1 MLAAAPDPT
10 LFSALSFSPC
20 LAADIST
27 HFCATNDDTS
37 DIQALPRD
45 LPLPSAIALLFL
57 IPERQHALHHLYTG
71 RLSIAPELL
80 NSSVRLHCRH
90 HHRQCHSLQYFKIWS
105 DACLSPP
112 PQLLAFGGKPFLH
125 LRVHAP
131 RCFSNAKITLA
142 SLQDGFAAVHFV
154 SGNKNALAL
163 AIMHNRQLPG
173 VSHTSYLCL
182 LEAVRREQQRP
193 YCQPLRSTSRLDRLF
208 LQLHFSNLSTA
219 LAKTTT
225 AWIKHTSCFSEH
237 LKTTTTTTT
246 SNFRRSLLLPS
257 LPAAMRSL
265 SFMVA
270 SLFVSALT
278 LSSASNKIHSYIFK
292 LKKLPDPLTPL
303 FTAATTITT
312 KEDLSLVYEFKISY
326 FLRPSTFKRCR
337 HLRLGIFLRLAAF
350 AHQSSLPLLQDTRL
364 PSLACCCRVLMPCFS
379 EHLTTTANLCHDM
392 LLPGFPFFGRG
403 LQQVSQSRNSLSQT
417 LDWPKPSARPADLW
431 GQQYAPAIPT
441 LYCNNLCHTSS
452 LRCCFYPL

>member
-80 NSSVRLHCRH
+80 NSS
-90 HHRQCHSLQYFKIWS
+90 YFKIWS

-219 LAKTTT
+219 LAK
-225 AWIKHTSCFSEH
+225 
-237 LKTTTTTTT
+237 
-246 SNFRRSLLLPS
+246 
-257 LPAAMRSL
+257 
-265 SFMVA
+265 
-270 SLFVSALT
+270 
-278 LSSASNKIHSYIFK
+278 
-292 LKKLPDPLTPL
+292 
-303 FTAATTITT
+303 
-312 KEDLSLVYEFKISY
+312 
-326 FLRPSTFKRCR
+326 
-337 HLRLGIFLRLAAF
+337 
-350 AHQSSLPLLQDTRL
+350 
-364 PSLACCCRVLMPCFS
+364 
-379 EHLTTTANLCHDM
+379 
-392 LLPGFPFFGRG
+392 
-403 LQQVSQSRNSLSQT
+403 
-417 LDWPKPSARPADLW
+417 
-431 GQQYAPAIPT
+431 
-441 LYCNNLCHTSS
+441 
-452 LRCCFYPL
+452 